1 MFSLCLTCLSLQ
13 VRIHMREHYSNIVKI
28 IFVIQCYSFIFI
40 WYFTVKVKREFDFHK
55 IILLNFMKSFLY
67 LQVLQFN
74 AWFTIYPVFKLV
86 AFPPTFQIN
95 YFNGDKSWPS
105 LNVLTTLA
113 PVYFSSYIFWILQD
127 SEPQRIVRAEHK

>member
-1 MFSLCLTCLSLQ
+1 
-13 VRIHMREHYSNIVKI
+13 
-28 IFVIQCYSFIFI
+28 
-40 WYFTVKVKREFDFHK
+40 
-55 IILLNFMKSFLY
+55 MKSFLY

-105 LNVLTTLA
+105 LNVPTLRA
-113 PVYFSSYIFWILQD
+113 HNSSSCEMFVIFLHIF
-127 SEPQRIVRAEHK
+127 

>member
-1 MFSLCLTCLSLQ
+1 
-13 VRIHMREHYSNIVKI
+13 
-28 IFVIQCYSFIFI
+28 
-40 WYFTVKVKREFDFHK
+40 
-55 IILLNFMKSFLY
+55 MKSFLY

-105 LNVLTTLA
+105 LNVPTLA
-113 PVYFSSYIFWILQD
+113 APSTD
-127 SEPQRIVRAEHK
+127 S